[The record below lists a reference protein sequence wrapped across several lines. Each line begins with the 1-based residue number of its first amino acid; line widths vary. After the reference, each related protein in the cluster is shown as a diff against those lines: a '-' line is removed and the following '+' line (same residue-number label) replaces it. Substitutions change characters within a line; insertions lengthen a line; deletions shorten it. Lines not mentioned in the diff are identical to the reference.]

1 MIEIETWI
9 DYNYWVMNN
18 KDSESRIRG
27 SDYQSEAE
35 HNGKSTISRHFY
47 VI

>member
-1 MIEIETWI
+1 
-9 DYNYWVMNN
+9 MNN

-35 HNGKSTISRHFY
+35 HNGKVRFPDTFT
-47 VI
+47 